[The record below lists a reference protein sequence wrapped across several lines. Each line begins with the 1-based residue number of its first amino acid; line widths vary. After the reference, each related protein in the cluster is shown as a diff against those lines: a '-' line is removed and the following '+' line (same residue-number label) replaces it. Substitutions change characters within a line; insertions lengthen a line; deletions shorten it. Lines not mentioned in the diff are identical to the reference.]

1 MYLIRVT
8 KGLTCELDVGDKL
21 SKGYKFLGY
30 IIGKKMFEKAESVFL
45 FCFVQIG
52 FIWVQDWGLIN
63 FYYKHD
69 NLNWTTFKKTNLGC
83 YLINESEYQKRYYG
97 KKYQLESYEN
107 KSDI

>member
-1 MYLIRVT
+1 
-8 KGLTCELDVGDKL
+8 
-21 SKGYKFLGY
+21 
-30 IIGKKMFEKAESVFL
+30 MFEKAESVLLLCLDWFHL
-45 FCFVQIG
+45 GLGLGID
-52 FIWVQDWGLIN
+52 QD

-97 KKYQLESYEN
+97 KKYQLESYED